1 VASRAV
7 VLSEDLNSCLAVL
20 GNSYSDSIEVVAS
33 KSS

>member
-7 VLSEDLNSCLAVL
+7 ALSEDSCLAVL